1 MWGEISHKAK
11 FAFDKEGL
19 FVAPNSVFMLLGS
32 SLPELTA
39 YLNSDLAEYAFSTMG
54 TTTGMGTVRWQKQKV
69 ELIPVPQFNPQV
81 CEDLKSLMKQ
91 SSSLSS
97 STQKWKDCRQA
108 INNCIYSSTGLV
120 DKERNFIRQ
129 QIR

>member
-1 MWGEISHKAK
+1 MWGEISDKAK

-54 TTTGMGTVRWQKQKV
+54 TLPEWERFDGRSRRWNLFLFLN
-69 ELIPVPQFNPQV
+69 LIHRYARISNH
-81 CEDLKSLMKQ
+81 
-91 SSSLSS
+91 
-97 STQKWKDCRQA
+97 
-108 INNCIYSSTGLV
+108 
-120 DKERNFIRQ
+120 
-129 QIR
+129 